1 MAPSHSSSDS
11 SETDEVAYPHALA
24 SSLAGLP
31 VRVPGANGSHPAA
44 GAQEGAEDTTK
55 AKSGQLQDFLDLA
68 TRATGPS
75 ASDISSKLEQKRL
88 EHERQREIQ
97 KKAFEEQMRK
107 LEEQQEQEE
116 RELLER
122 ASADPASAGATAPV
136 RSRSGN
142 DLVSFGTLASGEEG
156 GAKEGSRRRADYAN
170 AKSMPGSRRHSGE
183 IGEGAAPANGE
194 GVRRKNRDGEPMLNS
209 FLFDDELDADLQNS
223 AWGGK
228 YLQMNTD
235 DDKFPILVRRDSY
248 PGILQLSASSAAL
261 DLAPLSQTPSHAQRS
276 NNFSASTGRPGAS
289 EWPQFQAGR
298 PTTTGTPDASSPLPN
313 GASQNGNGA
322 AVSSAERLRS
332 VTHGGA
338 PIGGS
343 QGDASPGNDRS
354 SPRPARGTGAGQLPP
369 PRSSLNGTASGR
381 TSPVVE
387 KKLGDGKAGLVK
399 GYSNQDLAQLS
410 GPAGYVSD
418 LTDQFSNFNIDSAA
432 FGPDPN
438 QAFGG
443 YGAHDHGAFAYDGSA
458 GAYGSMGGTSRLYGV
473 NEPILPSETNRFAG
487 LRLEDLQGDMLPLCK
502 DQFGCR
508 YLQKKLEDGNPDH
521 RDMIFNEIFP
531 HFAELMTDPFAN
543 YLSQRLLEYST
554 DEQRDALIESISGE
568 LVSISLN
575 MHGTRAVQK
584 MIDYLST
591 QRQVQSLILALN
603 LNVVTLIKDLN
614 GNHVIQKCLNHLPP
628 EDNQFI
634 YNAVATHCIEVATHR
649 HGCCVLQRCIDHAS
663 ESQRIQLVTEITYNS
678 LTLVQDAFGNYVVQY
693 VLDLND
699 NRFIEAIVRQF
710 LGNVSALSAQKFS
723 SNVVEKCI
731 RVADAT
737 GRRAIIDEL
746 LNKQRLERLLRDSF
760 ANYVVQTALDY
771 AEPAQ
776 RAQLIETIRPILPMI
791 RNTPYG
797 KRIQSKIQRETSDH
811 MRGNGG
817 YHPQLVPAGH
827 FYGMG
832 SIHPPPHQFLQQHP
846 GHHMNQM
853 GDYNNARSPYGGYGN
868 QGPPGP
874 SHHHH
879 HPQGS
884 IQGHQFAPFPGVP
897 SMPIQDYQSNGM
909 TGMPGHAGQLS
920 NGGYGGFMQ

>member
-1 MAPSHSSSDS
+1 MAPTSSVSSS
-11 SETDEVAYPHALA
+11 SEAGGEPASTKLA
-24 SSLAGLP
+24 ASLAGLP
-31 VRVPGANGSHPAA
+31 VRVPGQQDGLEQQRAA
-44 GAQEGAEDTTK
+44 DKGEHKGLEDT
-55 AKSGQLQDFLDLA
+55 LDLA
-68 TRATGPS
+68 TSNQSPA
-75 ASDISSKLEQKRL
+75 DIAAQKLEQKRL
-88 EHERQREIQ
+88 EHERQRELQ
-97 KKAFEEQMRK
+97 KKAFEEQMK
-107 LEEQQEQEE
+107 QLELQQQLEEQA
-116 RELLER
+116 LLA
-122 ASADPASAGATAPV
+122 ASGGANGKPNGPV

-142 DLVSFGTLASGEEG
+142 DLASFNQANGADGAAGAPSSAS
-156 GAKEGSRRRADYAN
+156 KYAA

-183 IGEGAAPANGE
+183 LKNGEADEHKKLANGQQRDAE
-194 GVRRKNRDGEPMLNS
+194 GKPMLNS

-228 YLQMNTD
+228 YLQMNTE
-235 DDKFPILVRRDSY
+235 DDKFPILVR
-248 PGILQLSASSAAL
+248 Q
-261 DLAPLSQTPSHAQRS
+261 
-276 NNFSASTGRPGAS
+276 
-289 EWPQFQAGR
+289 
-298 PTTTGTPDASSPLPN
+298 
-313 GASQNGNGA
+313 GNGA
-322 AVSSAERLRS
+322 GLTPARAGEWPAFAPGSQPTVSAATTSTPATPSAGVSPGGRSSA
-332 VTHGGA
+332 
-338 PIGGS
+338 
-343 QGDASPGNDRS
+343 
-354 SPRPARGTGAGQLPP
+354 LPP
-369 PRSSLNGTASGR
+369 PNKSERASPTGNGLPKANGSAAIDA
-381 TSPVVE
+381 
-387 KKLGDGKAGLVK
+387 LG
-399 GYSNQDLAQLS
+399 
-410 GPAGYVSD
+410 
-418 LTDQFSNFNIDSAA
+418 DQFSNFSIDTKVFSPSPSGVDVSGVPSLSTPFLGGGA
-432 FGPDPN
+432 
-438 QAFGG
+438 GG
-443 YGAHDHGAFAYDGSA
+443 YVHDHGAFVYGGPA
-458 GAYGSMGGTSRLYGV
+458 GGAGGRGEGMGA
-473 NEPILPSETNRFAG
+473 NRFAG
-487 LRLEDLQGDMLPLCK
+487 LRLEDLQGDMLSLCK

-508 YLQKKLEDGNPDH
+508 YLQKKLEDGNPEH
-521 RDMIFNEIFP
+521 RDMIFNEVFP

-543 YLSQRLLEYST
+543 YLAQRLLEFAT

-614 GNHVIQKCLNHLPP
+614 GNHVIQKCLNALPP

-746 LNKQRLERLLRDSF
+746 LVKQRLERLLRDSF

-797 KRIQSKIQRETSDH
+797 KRIQSKIQRETNDH
-811 MRGNGG
+811 MRHGGG
-817 YHPQLVPAGH
+817 YHHHQHHFVPAGA
-827 FYGMG
+827 FYGQPMHG
-832 SIHPPPHQFLQQHP
+832 PPPHYMGP
-846 GHHMNQM
+846 PPHMGGM
-853 GDYNNARSPYGGYGN
+853 HAPPPHAFGDFARAGSPYGMAPPHM
-868 QGPPGP
+868 GPYA
-874 SHHHH
+874 
-879 HPQGS
+879 PQGMPPMGHGHGAHGHGPAMLNQHPAALAAQQQAQAQAAANGAPAGAGGAAGAS
-884 IQGHQFAPFPGVP
+884 PAGPQGAAAFAPFPGAP
-897 SMPIQDYQSNGM
+897 AGADAYSQAPPAGHGM
-909 TGMPGHAGQLS
+909 ASAGP
-920 NGGYGGFMQ
+920 YGGFM

>member
-1 MAPSHSSSDS
+1 M
-11 SETDEVAYPHALA
+11 
-24 SSLAGLP
+24 
-31 VRVPGANGSHPAA
+31 
-44 GAQEGAEDTTK
+44 
-55 AKSGQLQDFLDLA
+55 
-68 TRATGPS
+68 
-75 ASDISSKLEQKRL
+75 
-88 EHERQREIQ
+88 
-97 KKAFEEQMRK
+97 
-107 LEEQQEQEE
+107 
-116 RELLER
+116 
-122 ASADPASAGATAPV
+122 
-136 RSRSGN
+136 
-142 DLVSFGTLASGEEG
+142 G
-156 GAKEGSRRRADYAN
+156 GA
-170 AKSMPGSRRHSGE
+170 
-183 IGEGAAPANGE
+183 
-194 GVRRKNRDGEPMLNS
+194 
-209 FLFDDELDADLQNS
+209 
-223 AWGGK
+223 
-228 YLQMNTD
+228 
-235 DDKFPILVRRDSY
+235 
-248 PGILQLSASSAAL
+248 
-261 DLAPLSQTPSHAQRS
+261 
-276 NNFSASTGRPGAS
+276 
-289 EWPQFQAGR
+289 
-298 PTTTGTPDASSPLPN
+298 
-313 GASQNGNGA
+313 
-322 AVSSAERLRS
+322 
-332 VTHGGA
+332 
-338 PIGGS
+338 
-343 QGDASPGNDRS
+343 
-354 SPRPARGTGAGQLPP
+354 
-369 PRSSLNGTASGR
+369 
-381 TSPVVE
+381 
-387 KKLGDGKAGLVK
+387 
-399 GYSNQDLAQLS
+399 
-410 GPAGYVSD
+410 
-418 LTDQFSNFNIDSAA
+418 
-432 FGPDPN
+432 
-438 QAFGG
+438 
-443 YGAHDHGAFAYDGSA
+443 
-458 GAYGSMGGTSRLYGV
+458 
-473 NEPILPSETNRFAG
+473 NRFAG

-508 YLQKKLEDGNPDH
+508 YLQKKLEDGNPEH

-771 AEPAQ
+771 AEPSQ

-797 KRIQSKIQRETSDH
+797 KRIQSKIQRETHDHH
-811 MRGNGG
+811 MRGG
-817 YHPQLVPAGH
+817 YHHHMVPNGH
-827 FYGMG
+827 YYGMN
-832 SIHPPPHQFLQQHP
+832 SMHPPPHYMGHP
-846 GHHMNQM
+846 GHHMGGPQM
-853 GDYNNARSPYGGYGN
+853 GGEFGSRGPYMGGYGN
-868 QGPPGP
+868 QGPPPPPPHMQHHQNPNMPGSGP
-874 SHHHH
+874 
-879 HPQGS
+879 
-884 IQGHQFAPFPGVP
+884 HQFAPFPMQ
-897 SMPIQDYQSNGM
+897 SMGGLGEYPVNGGM
-909 TGMPGHAGQLS
+909 TGMSGMSSHVGLS
-920 NGGYGGFMQ
+920 NGGYGGFM

>member
-1 MAPSHSSSDS
+1 MAPASTASSSSDNDAAPTS
-11 SETDEVAYPHALA
+11 SSSANPANNLA
-24 SSLAGLP
+24 TSLAGLP
-31 VRVPGANGSHPAA
+31 VRVPGQQDGTEKNGAA
-44 GAQEGAEDTTK
+44 AKDKGLRDT
-55 AKSGQLQDFLDLA
+55 LDLA
-68 TRATGPS
+68 TGSPAPADLS
-75 ASDISSKLEQKRL
+75 AKLEQKRL
-88 EHERQREIQ
+88 EHERQRELQ
-97 KKAFEEQMRK
+97 KKAFEEQMK
-107 LEEQQEQEE
+107 QLELQQQMEEQA
-116 RELLER
+116 LL
-122 ASADPASAGATAPV
+122 DGTNGAAKPNGPV

-142 DLVSFGTLASGEEG
+142 DLASFNAPQGADKYAS
-156 GAKEGSRRRADYAN
+156 

-183 IGEGAAPANGE
+183 LAEGAEGKD
-194 GVRRKNRDGEPMLNS
+194 GVRRGAPNGQQRDAEGKMLNS

-235 DDKFPILVRRDSY
+235 DDKFPILVRH
-248 PGILQLSASSAAL
+248 GNGAGMLSASSAAL
-261 DLAPLSQTPSHAQRS
+261 DLAPLSGNPSHAAGEWPAFAPGAQPTVSAGSPSAPATPAVGVSPGGRS
-276 NNFSASTGRPGAS
+276 SALPAPSASAR
-289 EWPQFQAGR
+289 
-298 PTTTGTPDASSPLPN
+298 SSPPVAGKPN
-313 GASQNGNGA
+313 GASVGA
-322 AVSSAERLRS
+322 
-332 VTHGGA
+332 
-338 PIGGS
+338 I
-343 QGDASPGNDRS
+343 DA
-354 SPRPARGTGAGQLPP
+354 
-369 PRSSLNGTASGR
+369 
-381 TSPVVE
+381 
-387 KKLGDGKAGLVK
+387 LG
-399 GYSNQDLAQLS
+399 
-410 GPAGYVSD
+410 
-418 LTDQFSNFNIDSAA
+418 DQFSNFSIDTKVFSPSPS
-432 FGPDPN
+432 GP
-438 QAFGG
+438 GG
-443 YGAHDHGAFAYDGSA
+443 LDLSGGAGALATPFLATPGAGSYVHDHGAFVYGGGAGTPGGRSDGGM
-458 GAYGSMGGTSRLYGV
+458 GA
-473 NEPILPSETNRFAG
+473 NRFAG

-508 YLQKKLEDGNPDH
+508 YLQKKLEDGNPEH
-521 RDMIFNEIFP
+521 RDMIYNEIFP

-543 YLSQRLLEYST
+543 YLAQRLLEFAT

-614 GNHVIQKCLNHLPP
+614 GNHVIQKCLNALPP

-746 LNKQRLERLLRDSF
+746 LVKNRLERLLRDSF

-811 MRGNGG
+811 MRHGGG
-817 YHPQLVPAGH
+817 YHGHQHFVPGGH
-827 FYGMG
+827 FYGVPAQMHG
-832 SIHPPPHQFLQQHP
+832 PPHAPYFGNHPGMHHPPPPHFTQDP
-846 GHHMNQM
+846 YSRG
-853 GDYNNARSPYGGYGN
+853 ASPYALAHIQGY
-868 QGPPGP
+868 P
-874 SHHHH
+874 
-879 HPQGS
+879 PQGMPP
-884 IQGHQFAPFPGVP
+884 QGMPPMAHGTPAPMHQAVNGAGAQGQAFAPFPGAVAGGP
-897 SMPIQDYQSNGM
+897 GGEAYSQAPPAAHGM
-909 TGMPGHAGQLS
+909 AAAGA
-920 NGGYGGFMQ
+920 YPGFM

>member
-1 MAPSHSSSDS
+1 MAPASSAS
-11 SETDEVAYPHALA
+11 SASEGADDTVYQAKLA

-31 VRVPGANGSHPAA
+31 VRQQQQQQQQQAQGGQDKANSHSNGAKEPS
-44 GAQEGAEDTTK
+44 
-55 AKSGQLQDFLDLA
+55 SQLQDTLDLA
-68 TRATGPS
+68 QTNAPS
-75 ASDISSKLEQKRL
+75 QADLAAKLEQKRL
-88 EHERQREIQ
+88 EHEKQRALQ
-97 KKAFEEQMRK
+97 KKAFEEQMK
-107 LEEQQEQEE
+107 QLELQQQLEEQQ
-116 RELLER
+116 LLA
-122 ASADPASAGATAPV
+122 ASGDGKSTSTNGPI

-142 DLVSFGTLASGEEG
+142 DLASFNTSDSNEHGSTG
-156 GAKEGSRRRADYAN
+156 GAHSSSASKYAA

-183 IGEGAAPANGE
+183 IKEQQQKKLANGIAAAAAAA
-194 GVRRKNRDGEPMLNS
+194 GQQKDADGKPMLNS

-235 DDKFPILVRRDSY
+235 DDKFPILVRRGD
-248 PGILQLSASSAAL
+248 GAGLLSASSAAL
-261 DLAPLSQTPSHAQRS
+261 DLAPLSQTPARS
-276 NNFSASTGRPGAS
+276 GPGG
-289 EWPQFQAGR
+289 EWPAFAPGVANGQ
-298 PTTTGTPDASSPLPN
+298 PTVSAAAAASSPGTPS
-313 GASQNGNGA
+313 GPG
-322 AVSSAERLRS
+322 V
-332 VTHGGA
+332 
-338 PIGGS
+338 
-343 QGDASPGNDRS
+343 SPGGGRANNALPIPNKSDRS
-354 SPRPARGTGAGQLPP
+354 SPNGI
-369 PRSSLNGTASGR
+369 SKLNGGAVGSG
-381 TSPVVE
+381 VVDA
-387 KKLGDGKAGLVK
+387 LGDQFSSFSIDTKAFSPSPSGDVQ
-399 GYSNQDLAQLS
+399 GLS
-410 GPAGYVSD
+410 GPFMSGGSGSYV
-418 LTDQFSNFNIDSAA
+418 
-432 FGPDPN
+432 
-438 QAFGG
+438 
-443 YGAHDHGAFAYDGSA
+443 HDHGAFVYGGA
-458 GAYGSMGGTSRLYGV
+458 GGASSRSEGMGA
-473 NEPILPSETNRFAG
+473 NRFAG
-487 LRLEDLQGDMLPLCK
+487 LRLEDLQGDMLSLCK

-508 YLQKKLEDGNPDH
+508 YLQKKLEEGKPEH
-521 RDMIFNEIFP
+521 RDMIFNEVFP

-543 YLSQRLLEYST
+543 YLAQRLLEYAT

-591 QRQVQSLILALN
+591 RRQVQSLILALN

-614 GNHVIQKCLNHLPP
+614 GNHVIQKCLNALPP

-746 LNKQRLERLLRDSF
+746 LVKQRLERLLRDSF

-776 RAQLIETIRPILPMI
+776 RTQLIETIRPILPQI

-797 KRIQSKIQRETSDH
+797 KRIQSKIQRETNDH
-811 MRGNGG
+811 MHRGG
-817 YHPQLVPAGH
+817 YHHHAHHPHFMAAGGY
-827 FYGMG
+827 YGMPTFNG
-832 SIHPPPHQFLQQHP
+832 PPPHYPPHMGP
-846 GHHMNQM
+846 GMHGM
-853 GDYNNARSPYGGYGN
+853 
-868 QGPPGP
+868 QGPPPHFGGDYARAGSP
-874 SHHHH
+874 FMGQYGGFP
-879 HPQGS
+879 PQGMPPQMLAAMGPGAPGAAGPNGGLGAAGQ
-884 IQGHQFAPFPGVP
+884 QGGFAPFPGA
-897 SMPIQDYQSNGM
+897 
-909 TGMPGHAGQLS
+909 AGGPEFSPAPQAQHSLAS
-920 NGGYGGFMQ
+920 GGGYANFGGM

>member
-1 MAPSHSSSDS
+1 MAPASSASSS
-11 SETDEVAYPHALA
+11 SETSGQDEPVYGTQTSKLA

-31 VRVPGANGSHPAA
+31 VRVPGQQDGLEHSQQNGKH
-44 GAQEGAEDTTK
+44 EGKGLRDT
-55 AKSGQLQDFLDLA
+55 LDLA
-68 TRATGPS
+68 TG
-75 ASDISSKLEQKRL
+75 SSPADLAAQKLEQKRL
-88 EHERQREIQ
+88 EHEKQRELQ
-97 KKAFEEQMRK
+97 KRAFEEQMK
-107 LEEQQEQEE
+107 QLEMQQQLEEQA
-116 RELLER
+116 LL
-122 ASADPASAGATAPV
+122 AATGGANGAKPNGPV

-142 DLVSFGTLASGEEG
+142 DLASFNTSTTD
-156 GAKEGSRRRADYAN
+156 KYAA

-183 IGEGAAPANGE
+183 LKEGVVGENGVKGAGAQG
-194 GVRRKNRDGEPMLNS
+194 GVRRVVGQQRDAEGKPMLNS

-235 DDKFPILVRRDSY
+235 DDKFPILVRHA
-248 PGILQLSASSAAL
+248 GALSASSAAL
-261 DLAPLSQTPSHAQRS
+261 ELAPLSQNPSGEWPAFAPGIAGAPQPTVSAGTPSAPATPSVGVSPGGRS
-276 NNFSASTGRPGAS
+276 SALPPPTLSERTSPSGGA
-289 EWPQFQAGR
+289 GKV
-298 PTTTGTPDASSPLPN
+298 N
-313 GASQNGNGA
+313 GASNGA
-322 AVSSAERLRS
+322 
-332 VTHGGA
+332 
-338 PIGGS
+338 I
-343 QGDASPGNDRS
+343 DA
-354 SPRPARGTGAGQLPP
+354 
-369 PRSSLNGTASGR
+369 
-381 TSPVVE
+381 
-387 KKLGDGKAGLVK
+387 LG
-399 GYSNQDLAQLS
+399 
-410 GPAGYVSD
+410 
-418 LTDQFSNFNIDSAA
+418 DQFSNFSIDTKVFSPS
-432 FGPDPN
+432 PDVSGVPSLSTPFL
-438 QAFGG
+438 ATPGAGG
-443 YGAHDHGAFAYDGSA
+443 YVHDHGAFVYGGPA
-458 GAYGSMGGTSRLYGV
+458 GAGGRGDGGMGA
-473 NEPILPSETNRFAG
+473 NRFAG

-508 YLQKKLEDGNPDH
+508 YLQKKLEDGNPEH
-521 RDMIFNEIFP
+521 RDMIYNEIFP

-543 YLSQRLLEYST
+543 YLAQRLLEFAT

-614 GNHVIQKCLNHLPP
+614 GNHVIQKCLNALPP

-746 LNKQRLERLLRDSF
+746 LVKQRLERLLRDSF

-811 MRGNGG
+811 MRHGGGGGG
-817 YHPQLVPAGH
+817 YHGGH
-827 FYGMG
+827 QHFVQPFYGVPSMHG
-832 SIHPPPHQFLQQHP
+832 PPHAPFYGAHPAAMHHPPPPHFGVQ
-846 GHHMNQM
+846 
-853 GDYNNARSPYGGYGN
+853 GDYARGGSPYQLAHLAGYPPQGMPPQGMPPMGHGAAPALHQN
-868 QGPPGP
+868 GTPAPPQGPGAA
-874 SHHHH
+874 
-879 HPQGS
+879 
-884 IQGHQFAPFPGVP
+884 FAPFPGAAGPQGVEAYSQAP
-897 SMPIQDYQSNGM
+897 PA
-909 TGMPGHAGQLS
+909 GHGIAA
-920 NGGYGGFMQ
+920 GGYPGFM

>member
-1 MAPSHSSSDS
+1 MKQLELQQQAEEQALLAATGGSSPAPSSNGGGSSS
-11 SETDEVAYPHALA
+11 TNKP
-24 SSLAGLP
+24 
-31 VRVPGANGSHPAA
+31 
-44 GAQEGAEDTTK
+44 
-55 AKSGQLQDFLDLA
+55 
-68 TRATGPS
+68 TG
-75 ASDISSKLEQKRL
+75 
-88 EHERQREIQ
+88 
-97 KKAFEEQMRK
+97 
-107 LEEQQEQEE
+107 
-116 RELLER
+116 
-122 ASADPASAGATAPV
+122 PV

-142 DLVSFGTLASGEEG
+142 DLAGFGAAAAAG
-156 GAKEGSRRRADYAN
+156 GGGGGMAA

-183 IGEGAAPANGE
+183 LKDGKEDKEGAGSTAAAAGGRRVQVAADKE
-194 GVRRKNRDGEPMLNS
+194 GKPMLNS

-235 DDKFPILVRRDSY
+235 DDKFPVLIRRGDGSG
-248 PGILQLSASSAAL
+248 PGVLSASSAAL
-261 DLAPLSQTPSHAQRS
+261 DLAPLSQTPSRSGADWPASFAAQ
-276 NNFSASTGRPGAS
+276 
-289 EWPQFQAGR
+289 
-298 PTTTGTPDASSPLPN
+298 PT
-313 GASQNGNGA
+313 
-322 AVSSAERLRS
+322 VSSGPVS
-332 VTHGGA
+332 T
-338 PIGGS
+338 
-343 QGDASPGNDRS
+343 
-354 SPRPARGTGAGQLPP
+354 PATPNAGI
-369 PRSSLNGTASGR
+369 NGTASPRPIGA
-381 TSPVVE
+381 
-387 KKLGDGKAGLVK
+387 GGKDRAG
-399 GYSNQDLAQLS
+399 SA
-410 GPAGYVSD
+410 GPGAINKQNGIAGID
-418 LTDQFSNFNIDSAA
+418 ALNDQFSNFNLDTKAFSPSASSDVANPLAAPFLGGGSGGYVHDPNAFVYDGAGASGA
-432 FGPDPN
+432 FGSGSDRN
-438 QAFGG
+438 SGG
-443 YGAHDHGAFAYDGSA
+443 MGA
-458 GAYGSMGGTSRLYGV
+458 
-473 NEPILPSETNRFAG
+473 NRFAG

-508 YLQKKLEDGNPDH
+508 YLQKKLEDGNPEH

-543 YLSQRLLEYST
+543 YLAQRLLEYAT
-554 DEQRDALIESISGE
+554 DEQRDALIESIAGE

-584 MIDYLST
+584 MIDFLST

-603 LNVVTLIKDLN
+603 LHVVTLIKDLN

-746 LNKQRLERLLRDSF
+746 LVKQRLERLLRDSF

-797 KRIQSKIQRETSDH
+797 KRIQSKIQRETHDG
-811 MRGNGG
+811 MRHGGGG
-817 YHPQLVPAGH
+817 YHGGHYGMPAGGHYYGMGPPMHHAPPPQFMSPHPGMHHGGPPMGGDYGGRASPYVGMNGYPAPPPGPHGGPSPAYGAPPHHHQGQNGAGGAGGAFTPFPGQEYSQAPPPPAGH
-827 FYGMG
+827 G
-832 SIHPPPHQFLQQHP
+832 
-846 GHHMNQM
+846 
-853 GDYNNARSPYGGYGN
+853 
-868 QGPPGP
+868 
-874 SHHHH
+874 
-879 HPQGS
+879 
-884 IQGHQFAPFPGVP
+884 
-897 SMPIQDYQSNGM
+897 SNGY
-909 TGMPGHAGQLS
+909 A
-920 NGGYGGFMQ
+920 NFM

>member
-1 MAPSHSSSDS
+1 MAPSSTSAPSSAGS
-11 SETDEVAYPHALA
+11 S
-24 SSLAGLP
+24 
-31 VRVPGANGSHPAA
+31 ANGDDFPPKLAA
-44 GAQEGAEDTTK
+44 SLPQLRQQDTEDDSKAQQSDKGGLGEP
-55 AKSGQLQDFLDLA
+55 SDLA
-68 TRATGPS
+68 ANSQSS
-75 ASDISSKLEQKRL
+75 ADAAAKLEQKRL
-88 EHERQREIQ
+88 EHNRQRELQ
-97 KKAFEEQMRK
+97 KKAFEEQMK
-107 LEEQQEQEE
+107 QLELQQQAEEQA
-116 RELLER
+116 LLA
-122 ASADPASAGATAPV
+122 ASGGSPAPSSNGGSSKPNGPV

-142 DLVSFGTLASGEEG
+142 DLAGFGAAAAASS
-156 GAKEGSRRRADYAN
+156 GSMA

-183 IGEGAAPANGE
+183 LKDGKEDKEGQGAAGAAGRRVQVADKE
-194 GVRRKNRDGEPMLNS
+194 GKPMLNS

-235 DDKFPILVRRDSY
+235 DDKFPVLIRRGDGSG
-248 PGILQLSASSAAL
+248 PGVLSASSAAL
-261 DLAPLSQTPSHAQRS
+261 DLAPLSQTPSRGADWPASFATGAQPTVS
-276 NNFSASTGRPGAS
+276 SGPVSTPAT
-289 EWPQFQAGR
+289 PNAGI
-298 PTTTGTPDASSPLPN
+298 
-313 GASQNGNGA
+313 NGA
-322 AVSSAERLRS
+322 ASPR
-332 VTHGGA
+332 
-338 PIGGS
+338 PIGGGKPS
-343 QGDASPGNDRS
+343 DRS
-354 SPRPARGTGAGQLPP
+354 GSVGPGGIKANGMGSIDA
-369 PRSSLNGTASGR
+369 LN
-381 TSPVVE
+381 
-387 KKLGDGKAGLVK
+387 
-399 GYSNQDLAQLS
+399 
-410 GPAGYVSD
+410 
-418 LTDQFSNFNIDSAA
+418 DQFSNFNLDTKAFSPSASSDVVNPLAAPFLGGGSGGYVHDPNAFVYDGAGASGA
-432 FGPDPN
+432 FGSGSDRN
-438 QAFGG
+438 SGG
-443 YGAHDHGAFAYDGSA
+443 MGA
-458 GAYGSMGGTSRLYGV
+458 
-473 NEPILPSETNRFAG
+473 NRFAG

-508 YLQKKLEDGNPDH
+508 YLQKKLEDGNPEH

-543 YLSQRLLEYST
+543 YLAQRLLEYAT
-554 DEQRDALIESISGE
+554 DEQRDALIESIAGE

-584 MIDYLST
+584 MIDFLST

-603 LNVVTLIKDLN
+603 LHVVTLIKDLN

-731 RVADAT
+731 RVADGT

-746 LNKQRLERLLRDSF
+746 LVKQRLERLLRDSF

-797 KRIQSKIQRETSDH
+797 KRIQSKIQRETHDG
-811 MRGNGG
+811 MRHGGGGG
-817 YHPQLVPAGH
+817 YHGHYGMPAGGH

-832 SIHPPPHQFLQQHP
+832 PPIHHAPPQYMSPHPGMHGGPPPMGGEYGGRASPYVGMNGYPAPPPPHGGPSPAYGQPPHHHQQQNGGSFTPFP
-846 GHHMNQM
+846 GQ
-853 GDYNNARSPYGGYGN
+853 DYA
-868 QGPPGP
+868 QGPPPPAGHG
-874 SHHHH
+874 SNAY
-879 HPQGS
+879 PQY
-884 IQGHQFAPFPGVP
+884 
-897 SMPIQDYQSNGM
+897 M
-909 TGMPGHAGQLS
+909 
-920 NGGYGGFMQ
+920 

>member
-1 MAPSHSSSDS
+1 MAPTSSASSSSDA
-11 SETDEVAYPHALA
+11 EPGQPMA

-31 VRVPGANGSHPAA
+31 V
-44 GAQEGAEDTTK
+44 GAQSPQGASKGEPK
-55 AKSGQLQDFLDLA
+55 GLQDTLDLA
-68 TRATGPS
+68 TNAQSPE
-75 ASDISSKLEQKRL
+75 ALAAKLEQKRL
-88 EHERQREIQ
+88 EHEKQRELQ
-97 KKAFEEQMRK
+97 KKAFEEQMKELERQQQ
-107 LEEQQEQEE
+107 LEEQA
-116 RELLER
+116 LLGK
-122 ASADPASAGATAPV
+122 SGGPI

-142 DLVSFGTLASGEEG
+142 DLASFNGDAST
-156 GAKEGSRRRADYAN
+156 ASKYAA

-183 IGEGAAPANGE
+183 L
-194 GVRRKNRDGEPMLNS
+194 KDGEAKDGDAAAASRKQPNGAQQQRDADGKPMLNS

-228 YLQMNTD
+228 YLQMNND
-235 DDKFPILVRRDSY
+235 DDKFPILVRRGDGQGLT
-248 PGILQLSASSAAL
+248 PARAGGEWPAFAGGAPNVSA
-261 DLAPLSQTPSHAQRS
+261 
-276 NNFSASTGRPGAS
+276 SASTPTTPAGVSPGARSNALPPPTQS
-289 EWPQFQAGR
+289 ER
-298 PTTTGTPDASSPLPN
+298 ASP
-313 GASQNGNGA
+313 NGNGLSK
-322 AVSSAERLRS
+322 VN
-332 VTHGGA
+332 GGA
-338 PIGGS
+338 SGAIGSGAV
-343 QGDASPGNDRS
+343 DA
-354 SPRPARGTGAGQLPP
+354 
-369 PRSSLNGTASGR
+369 
-381 TSPVVE
+381 
-387 KKLGDGKAGLVK
+387 LG
-399 GYSNQDLAQLS
+399 
-410 GPAGYVSD
+410 
-418 LTDQFSNFNIDSAA
+418 DQFSNFSIDTKVFSPSSSGVDVSGVSSLSTP
-432 FGPDPN
+432 FLGGGG
-438 QAFGG
+438 GG
-443 YGAHDHGAFAYDGSA
+443 YVHDHGAFVYGGPAGGAGSRGEGM
-458 GAYGSMGGTSRLYGV
+458 GA
-473 NEPILPSETNRFAG
+473 NRFAG
-487 LRLEDLQGDMLPLCK
+487 LRLEDLQGDMLSLCK

-508 YLQKKLEDGNPDH
+508 YLQKKLEDGNPEH
-521 RDMIFNEIFP
+521 RDMIFNEVFP

-543 YLSQRLLEYST
+543 YLAQRLLEYAT

-584 MIDYLST
+584 MIDFLST

-614 GNHVIQKCLNHLPP
+614 GNHVIQKCLNALPP

-746 LNKQRLERLLRDSF
+746 LVKNRLERLLRDSF

-811 MRGNGG
+811 MRHGGGGG
-817 YHPQLVPAGH
+817 YHHHQHFVPAGG
-827 FYGMG
+827 FYGVGPPMHHG
-832 SIHPPPHQFLQQHP
+832 APPPHALNAHYMGGP
-846 GHHMNQM
+846 PPHMAGM
-853 GDYNNARSPYGGYGN
+853 HGVGPPPPHAFGDYTRAGSPYGLPPHHAAHLGAYGAPPPPP
-868 QGPPGP
+868 QGMGPPM
-874 SHHHH
+874 
-879 HPQGS
+879 
-884 IQGHQFAPFPGVP
+884 GHG
-897 SMPIQDYQSNGM
+897 
-909 TGMPGHAGQLS
+909 
-920 NGGYGGFMQ
+920 

>member
-1 MAPSHSSSDS
+1 MAPSSSSS
-11 SETDEVAYPHALA
+11 SGDEQGDAPVYNARMA

-31 VRVPGANGSHPAA
+31 VGEQPQSNGKHEPK
-44 GAQEGAEDTTK
+44 GLKDT
-55 AKSGQLQDFLDLA
+55 LDLA
-68 TRATGPS
+68 TG
-75 ASDISSKLEQKRL
+75 SSPAEIAAHKLEQKRL
-88 EHERQREIQ
+88 EHEKQRELQ
-97 KKAFEEQMRK
+97 KKAFEEQMK
-107 LEEQQEQEE
+107 QLELQQQLEEQA
-116 RELLER
+116 LLA
-122 ASADPASAGATAPV
+122 ASGGANGAAKPAGPV

-142 DLVSFGTLASGEEG
+142 DLASFNSPAGN
-156 GAKEGSRRRADYAN
+156 AKLMS

-183 IGEGAAPANGE
+183 LAEGVKEGEDGAAPSAQD
-194 GVRRKNRDGEPMLNS
+194 GVRRAVVNGQQRDAEGKPMLNS

-235 DDKFPILVRRDSY
+235 DDKFPILVRTA
-248 PGILQLSASSAAL
+248 GALSASSAAL
-261 DLAPLSQTPSHAQRS
+261 DLAPLSGNPSGAEWPAFAPGAAAGAQPTVSAGTPSAPATPNAGVS
-276 NNFSASTGRPGAS
+276 PGGRAL
-289 EWPQFQAGR
+289 
-298 PTTTGTPDASSPLPN
+298 PLPN
-313 GASQNGNGA
+313 KSERASP
-322 AVSSAERLRS
+322 
-332 VTHGGA
+332 TGGA
-338 PIGGS
+338 GKPNGIGGAV
-343 QGDASPGNDRS
+343 DALGEQFGNFSIDTKVFSP
-354 SPRPARGTGAGQLPP
+354 SPSVDVSGVPSLSTPFLATPGAG
-369 PRSSLNGTASGR
+369 A
-381 TSPVVE
+381 
-387 KKLGDGKAGLVK
+387 
-399 GYSNQDLAQLS
+399 
-410 GPAGYVSD
+410 YV
-418 LTDQFSNFNIDSAA
+418 
-432 FGPDPN
+432 
-438 QAFGG
+438 
-443 YGAHDHGAFAYDGSA
+443 HDHGAFVYGAPGGAA
-458 GAYGSMGGTSRLYGV
+458 GGRGEGGMGA
-473 NEPILPSETNRFAG
+473 NRFAG

-508 YLQKKLEDGNPDH
+508 YLQKKLEDGNPEH

-543 YLSQRLLEYST
+543 YLAQRLLEHAT

-614 GNHVIQKCLNHLPP
+614 GNHVIQKCLNALPP

-746 LNKQRLERLLRDSF
+746 LIKQRLERLLRDSF

-797 KRIQSKIQRETSDH
+797 KRIQSKIQRETNDH
-811 MRGNGG
+811 MRHGGGG
-817 YHPQLVPAGH
+817 YGHGGHGGHFVPNGAH
-827 FYGMG
+827 FYGVPQAFQGPPHGAPYFAGGHPGMHHG
-832 SIHPPPHQFLQQHP
+832 PPPPHFGAP
-846 GHHMNQM
+846 DAYSRG
-853 GDYNNARSPYGGYGN
+853 ASPYQLAHLQGY
-868 QGPPGP
+868 P
-874 SHHHH
+874 
-879 HPQGS
+879 PQGMPP
-884 IQGHQFAPFPGVP
+884 QGMPPMGHGTPAMPPQAAPGAGAQGQNGAAFAPFPGAP
-897 SMPIQDYQSNGM
+897 GPEAYSQAPPAGHGM
-909 TGMPGHAGQLS
+909 ASAGA
-920 NGGYGGFMQ
+920 YPGFM

>member
-1 MAPSHSSSDS
+1 MAPSSTSAPSSAGSSANGDDFPPKLATSLPQLRQQDNEEDSKAGEGDKAGLGASSESATNSQSSSD
-11 SETDEVAYPHALA
+11 
-24 SSLAGLP
+24 
-31 VRVPGANGSHPAA
+31 AA
-44 GAQEGAEDTTK
+44 A
-55 AKSGQLQDFLDLA
+55 
-68 TRATGPS
+68 
-75 ASDISSKLEQKRL
+75 KLEQKRL
-88 EHERQREIQ
+88 EHERQRELQ
-97 KKAFEEQMRK
+97 KKAFEEQMK
-107 LEEQQEQEE
+107 QLELQQQAEEQA
-116 RELLER
+116 LL
-122 ASADPASAGATAPV
+122 AATGGSPAPSSNGSKPTGPV

-142 DLVSFGTLASGEEG
+142 DLAGFGAAAAASS
-156 GAKEGSRRRADYAN
+156 GSMA

-183 IGEGAAPANGE
+183 LKDGKDEKEGQAGGRRVQVADKE
-194 GVRRKNRDGEPMLNS
+194 GKPMLNS

-235 DDKFPILVRRDSY
+235 DDKFPVLIRRGDGSG
-248 PGILQLSASSAAL
+248 PGVLSASSAAL
-261 DLAPLSQTPSHAQRS
+261 DLAPLSQTPSRGADWPASFATGAQPTVS
-276 NNFSASTGRPGAS
+276 SGPVSTP
-289 EWPQFQAGR
+289 
-298 PTTTGTPDASSPLPN
+298 GTPN
-313 GASQNGNGA
+313 
-322 AVSSAERLRS
+322 
-332 VTHGGA
+332 
-338 PIGGS
+338 
-343 QGDASPGNDRS
+343 
-354 SPRPARGTGAGQLPP
+354 AGI
-369 PRSSLNGTASGR
+369 NGTASPRPIGGGK
-381 TSPVVE
+381 P
-387 KKLGDGKAGLVK
+387 GDRSSAVK
-399 GYSNQDLAQLS
+399 TNGMGGIDALN
-410 GPAGYVSD
+410 
-418 LTDQFSNFNIDSAA
+418 DQFSNFNLDTKAFSPSASSDVVNPLAAPFLGGGSGGYVHDPNAFVYDGAGASGA
-432 FGPDPN
+432 FGSGSDRN
-438 QAFGG
+438 SGG
-443 YGAHDHGAFAYDGSA
+443 MGA
-458 GAYGSMGGTSRLYGV
+458 
-473 NEPILPSETNRFAG
+473 NRFAG

-508 YLQKKLEDGNPDH
+508 YLQKKLEDGNPEH

-543 YLSQRLLEYST
+543 YLAQRLLEYAT
-554 DEQRDALIESISGE
+554 DEQRDALIESIAGE

-584 MIDYLST
+584 MIDFLST

-603 LNVVTLIKDLN
+603 LHVVTLIKDLN

-746 LNKQRLERLLRDSF
+746 LVKQRLERLLRDSF

-797 KRIQSKIQRETSDH
+797 KRIQSKIQRETHDG
-811 MRGNGG
+811 MRHGGGGGG
-817 YHPQLVPAGH
+817 YHSHYGMPAGGH
-827 FYGMG
+827 FYGMPPMHHG
-832 SIHPPPHQFLQQHP
+832 PPQYMSPHPGYQGGPPPMGGEYGGRASPYVGMNGYPAPPPPH
-846 GHHMNQM
+846 G
-853 GDYNNARSPYGGYGN
+853 
-868 QGPPGP
+868 GP
-874 SHHHH
+874 SPAYGQPPHHH
-879 HPQGS
+879 QQQNG
-884 IQGHQFAPFPGVP
+884 GGFTPFPG
-897 SMPIQDYQSNGM
+897 QDYSQPPPPPPAGHASNGY
-909 TGMPGHAGQLS
+909 P
-920 NGGYGGFMQ
+920 GFM

>member
-1 MAPSHSSSDS
+1 MAPSSTSAASSASSSINGDADS
-11 SETDEVAYPHALA
+11 PVYPTKLA
-24 SSLAGLP
+24 TSLAGLP
-31 VRVPGANGSHPAA
+31 VRVPGQQDGTEASRAA
-44 GAQEGAEDTTK
+44 KGDKAGLGDT
-55 AKSGQLQDFLDLA
+55 LDLA
-68 TRATGPS
+68 TNPQTP
-75 ASDISSKLEQKRL
+75 SDIAAKLEQKRL
-88 EHERQREIQ
+88 EHEKQRELQ
-97 KKAFEEQMRK
+97 KRAFEEQMK
-107 LEEQQEQEE
+107 QLELQQQLEEQA
-116 RELLER
+116 LL
-122 ASADPASAGATAPV
+122 SGAPSSNGRPDGPV

-142 DLVSFGTLASGEEG
+142 DLASFGAAAAAAGSGG
-156 GAKEGSRRRADYAN
+156 T

-183 IGEGAAPANGE
+183 IAEGKENDAAGHGGIRRAPGGQVLDKE
-194 GVRRKNRDGEPMLNS
+194 GKPMLNS

-235 DDKFPILVRRDSY
+235 DDKFPILVRRGS
-248 PGILQLSASSAAL
+248 GGGVLSASSAAL
-261 DLAPLSQTPSHAQRS
+261 DLAPLSQTP
-276 NNFSASTGRPGAS
+276 AS
-289 EWPQFQAGR
+289 EWPAF
-298 PTTTGTPDASSPLPN
+298 SP
-313 GASQNGNGA
+313 
-322 AVSSAERLRS
+322 SA
-332 VTHGGA
+332 
-338 PIGGS
+338 
-343 QGDASPGNDRS
+343 
-354 SPRPARGTGAGQLPP
+354 GAGQPTV
-369 PRSSLNGTASGR
+369 SSGPVSTPATPSVGILNGTASPRGKNER
-381 TSPVVE
+381 TAPGTPGKNGLAPGVVDA
-387 KKLGDGKAGLVK
+387 LG
-399 GYSNQDLAQLS
+399 
-410 GPAGYVSD
+410 
-418 LTDQFSNFNIDSAA
+418 DQFSNFNLDTKVFSPSASSDVVNPLATPFLGGGAGGYVHDPTA
-432 FGPDPN
+432 FVYDGAGASG
-438 QAFGG
+438 AFGG
-443 YGAHDHGAFAYDGSA
+443 SGSQSSGGGMGA
-458 GAYGSMGGTSRLYGV
+458 
-473 NEPILPSETNRFAG
+473 NRFAG

-508 YLQKKLEDGNPDH
+508 YLQKKLEDGNPEH

-543 YLSQRLLEYST
+543 YLAQRLLEYAT
-554 DEQRDALIESISGE
+554 DEQRDALIESIAGE

-746 LNKQRLERLLRDSF
+746 LVKQRLERLLRDSF

-797 KRIQSKIQRETSDH
+797 KRIQSKIQRETNDH
-811 MRGNGG
+811 MRHGG
-817 YHPQLVPAGH
+817 YHAHYVPAGGH
-827 FYGMG
+827 FYGMP
-832 SIHPPPHQFLQQHP
+832 SIHGPPHHAQYIGHHPGMHHAPPPPHA
-846 GHHMNQM
+846 M
-853 GDYNNARSPYGGYGN
+853 GDYAARGSPYLGMGALGGYPAPPPPHAG
-868 QGPPGP
+868 GPAAAYGAPP
-874 SHHHH
+874 HHHQNGS
-879 HPQGS
+879 QG
-884 IQGHQFAPFPGVP
+884 GAFAPFPQGAPMGMGVSGEYSQAP
-897 SMPIQDYQSNGM
+897 PA
-909 TGMPGHAGQLS
+909 GHGHGITAAGA
-920 NGGYGGFMQ
+920 YPGFM

>member
-1 MAPSHSSSDS
+1 MAPSSTSAPSSAGS
-11 SETDEVAYPHALA
+11 S
-24 SSLAGLP
+24 
-31 VRVPGANGSHPAA
+31 ANGDEFPPKLAA
-44 GAQEGAEDTTK
+44 SLPQLRQQDKEAETKGQESKQGGHA
-55 AKSGQLQDFLDLA
+55 DLA
-68 TRATGPS
+68 ANSQS
-75 ASDISSKLEQKRL
+75 ASDAAAKLEQKRL
-88 EHERQREIQ
+88 EHERQRELQ
-97 KKAFEEQMRK
+97 KKAFEEQMK
-107 LEEQQEQEE
+107 QLELQQQAEEQA
-116 RELLER
+116 LL
-122 ASADPASAGATAPV
+122 AATGGSPAPSSNGSKPNGPV

-142 DLVSFGTLASGEEG
+142 DLAGFGAAAAASS
-156 GAKEGSRRRADYAN
+156 GSMA

-183 IGEGAAPANGE
+183 LKDGKEEKEGQAGGRRVQVADKE
-194 GVRRKNRDGEPMLNS
+194 GKPMLNS

-235 DDKFPILVRRDSY
+235 DDKFPVLIRRGDGSG
-248 PGILQLSASSAAL
+248 PGVLSASSAAL
-261 DLAPLSQTPSHAQRS
+261 DLAPLSQTPSRGADWPASFATGAQPTVS
-276 NNFSASTGRPGAS
+276 SGPVSTP
-289 EWPQFQAGR
+289 
-298 PTTTGTPDASSPLPN
+298 GTPN
-313 GASQNGNGA
+313 
-322 AVSSAERLRS
+322 
-332 VTHGGA
+332 
-338 PIGGS
+338 
-343 QGDASPGNDRS
+343 
-354 SPRPARGTGAGQLPP
+354 AGI
-369 PRSSLNGTASGR
+369 NGTASPRPIGGGKPGDR
-381 TSPVVE
+381 TGSVGP
-387 KKLGDGKAGLVK
+387 GGIKANGMGGIDAL
-399 GYSNQDLAQLS
+399 N
-410 GPAGYVSD
+410 
-418 LTDQFSNFNIDSAA
+418 DQFSNFNLDTKAFSPSASSDVVNPLAAPFLGGGSGGYVHDPNAFVYDGAGASGA
-432 FGPDPN
+432 FGSGSDRN
-438 QAFGG
+438 SGG
-443 YGAHDHGAFAYDGSA
+443 MGA
-458 GAYGSMGGTSRLYGV
+458 
-473 NEPILPSETNRFAG
+473 NRFAG

-508 YLQKKLEDGNPDH
+508 YLQKKLEDGNPEH

-543 YLSQRLLEYST
+543 YLAQRLLEYAT
-554 DEQRDALIESISGE
+554 DEQRDALIESIAGE

-584 MIDYLST
+584 MIDFLST

-603 LNVVTLIKDLN
+603 LHVVTLIKDLN

-746 LNKQRLERLLRDSF
+746 LVKQRLERLLRDSF

-797 KRIQSKIQRETSDH
+797 KRIQSKIQRETHDG
-811 MRGNGG
+811 MRHGGGGGG
-817 YHPQLVPAGH
+817 YHGHYGMPAGGH
-827 FYGMG
+827 FYGMPPMHHAPPPQYMSPHPG
-832 SIHPPPHQFLQQHP
+832 AYQGGPPMGGEYGGRASPYVGMNGYPAPPPPH
-846 GHHMNQM
+846 G
-853 GDYNNARSPYGGYGN
+853 
-868 QGPPGP
+868 GP
-874 SHHHH
+874 SPAYGQPPHHH
-879 HPQGS
+879 QQQNAG
-884 IQGHQFAPFPGVP
+884 GFTPFPGQEYSQAP
-897 SMPIQDYQSNGM
+897 PPPPAGHGSNGY
-909 TGMPGHAGQLS
+909 A
-920 NGGYGGFMQ
+920 FV

>member
-1 MAPSHSSSDS
+1 MASPSTSAPSSAGSSTNGDADS
-11 SETDEVAYPHALA
+11 SAYPTKLA
-24 SSLAGLP
+24 TSLAGLP
-31 VRVPGANGSHPAA
+31 MRVPGQQDGTENSSQGK
-44 GAQEGAEDTTK
+44 GDKGGLGDT
-55 AKSGQLQDFLDLA
+55 LDLA
-68 TRATGPS
+68 TNSQSGNEA
-75 ASDISSKLEQKRL
+75 AAKLEQKRL
-88 EHERQREIQ
+88 EHERQRELQ
-97 KKAFEEQMRK
+97 KKAFEEQMK
-107 LEEQQEQEE
+107 QLELQQQAEEQA
-116 RELLER
+116 LL
-122 ASADPASAGATAPV
+122 AATGGSPAPSNGGSSKPTGPV

-142 DLVSFGTLASGEEG
+142 DLAGFGAAAAAS
-156 GAKEGSRRRADYAN
+156 AAAIS

-183 IGEGAAPANGE
+183 LKDGSKPEGKE
-194 GVRRKNRDGEPMLNS
+194 GQTAVRRGQVADKEGKPMLNS

-235 DDKFPILVRRDSY
+235 DDKFPVLIRRGDGSG
-248 PGILQLSASSAAL
+248 PGVLSASSAAL
-261 DLAPLSQTPSHAQRS
+261 DLAPLSQTPSR
-276 NNFSASTGRPGAS
+276 GAD
-289 EWPQFQAGR
+289 WPAFATAGQ
-298 PTTTGTPDASSPLPN
+298 PT
-313 GASQNGNGA
+313 
-322 AVSSAERLRS
+322 VSSGPVS
-332 VTHGGA
+332 T
-338 PIGGS
+338 
-343 QGDASPGNDRS
+343 
-354 SPRPARGTGAGQLPP
+354 PATPNAGI
-369 PRSSLNGTASGR
+369 NGTASPR
-381 TSPVVE
+381 
-387 KKLGDGKAGLVK
+387 GKAGDRAGSVGPGGGVK
-399 GYSNQDLAQLS
+399 PNGLGSNAIDAL
-410 GPAGYVSD
+410 G
-418 LTDQFSNFNIDSAA
+418 DQFSNFNLDTKAFSPSASSDVVNPLAAPFLGGGSGGYVHDPTAFVYDGAGASGA
-432 FGPDPN
+432 FGSSGDRSS
-438 QAFGG
+438 GG
-443 YGAHDHGAFAYDGSA
+443 MGA
-458 GAYGSMGGTSRLYGV
+458 
-473 NEPILPSETNRFAG
+473 NRFAG

-508 YLQKKLEDGNPDH
+508 YLQKKLEDGNPEH

-543 YLSQRLLEYST
+543 YLAQRLLEYAT
-554 DEQRDALIESISGE
+554 DEQRDALIESIAGE

-603 LNVVTLIKDLN
+603 LHVVTLIKDLN
-614 GNHVIQKCLNHLPP
+614 GNHVVQKCLNHLPP

-746 LNKQRLERLLRDSF
+746 LVKQRLERLLRDSF

-797 KRIQSKIQRETSDH
+797 KRIQSKIQRETNDH
-811 MRGNGG
+811 MRHGG
-817 YHPQLVPAGH
+817 YHGHYIPAGGH
-827 FYGMG
+827 FYGMPPSMHAPHQYIAPHPG
-832 SIHPPPHQFLQQHP
+832 MHHGPPPPH
-846 GHHMNQM
+846 GM
-853 GDYNNARSPYGGYGN
+853 GEYGGRGSPYVGIGAIGGYPA
-868 QGPPGP
+868 PPPHAGGP
-874 SHHHH
+874 SPAYGAPPHHH
-879 HPQGS
+879 QQNGS
-884 IQGHQFAPFPGVP
+884 QAGAGFAPFPGQGP
-897 SMPIQDYQSNGM
+897 MAM
-909 TGMPGHAGQLS
+909 
-920 NGGYGGFMQ
+920 NGGEYPQAPPPAGHGHGIAASGAYPGFM

>member
-1 MAPSHSSSDS
+1 MAPPSTGSSSSDTAS
-11 SETDEVAYPHALA
+11 NDPQHDAPVYLNSNNTDANNKLA
-24 SSLAGLP
+24 TSLAGLP
-31 VRVPGANGSHPAA
+31 VRVPGQQDGLENPNGQPK
-44 GAQEGAEDTTK
+44 QEPKGLRDT
-55 AKSGQLQDFLDLA
+55 LDLA
-68 TRATGPS
+68 TGSPS
-75 ASDISSKLEQKRL
+75 PADIAAKLEQKRL
-88 EHERQREIQ
+88 EHERQRALQ
-97 KKAFEEQMRK
+97 KKAFEEQMK
-107 LEEQQEQEE
+107 QLELQQQMEEQA
-116 RELLER
+116 LM
-122 ASADPASAGATAPV
+122 ASTDGNGGAKSTGPV

-142 DLVSFGTLASGEEG
+142 DLASFNAPTA
-156 GAKEGSRRRADYAN
+156 ADKYAA

-183 IGEGAAPANGE
+183 LPDSAAKEGAAGPRGPD
-194 GVRRKNRDGEPMLNS
+194 GVRRGLPNGQQRDAEGKPMLNS

-223 AWGGK
+223 AWGGR

-235 DDKFPILVRRDSY
+235 DDRFPVLLRH
-248 PGILQLSASSAAL
+248 GAAGMLSASSAAL
-261 DLAPLSQTPSHAQRS
+261 DLAPLSHNP
-276 NNFSASTGRPGAS
+276 TGEWPAFVPGA
-289 EWPQFQAGR
+289 A
-298 PTTTGTPDASSPLPN
+298 GTPQPVVSAGAPSAPATPAMGVSP
-313 GASQNGNGA
+313 GGR
-322 AVSSAERLRS
+322 SSALPAPARS
-332 VTHGGA
+332 E
-338 PIGGS
+338 
-343 QGDASPGNDRS
+343 RS
-354 SPRPARGTGAGQLPP
+354 SPNGGGQGKSNGVQMGSGAVD
-369 PRSSLNGTASGR
+369 A
-381 TSPVVE
+381 
-387 KKLGDGKAGLVK
+387 LG
-399 GYSNQDLAQLS
+399 
-410 GPAGYVSD
+410 
-418 LTDQFSNFNIDSAA
+418 DQFSQFSIDTKVFSPSPSGVDVGGVSSLATPFLA
-432 FGPDPN
+432 TPG
-438 QAFGG
+438 AGG
-443 YGAHDHGAFAYDGSA
+443 YVHDHGAFVYGGPQGAPGGARSDGGM
-458 GAYGSMGGTSRLYGV
+458 GA
-473 NEPILPSETNRFAG
+473 NRFAG

-508 YLQKKLEDGNPDH
+508 YLQKKLEDGNPEH
-521 RDMIFNEIFP
+521 RDMIYNEIFP

-543 YLSQRLLEYST
+543 YLAQRLLEFAT

-568 LVSISLN
+568 LVTISLN

-614 GNHVIQKCLNHLPP
+614 GNHVIQKCLNALPP

-746 LNKQRLERLLRDSF
+746 LVKNRLERLLRDSF

-797 KRIQSKIQRETSDH
+797 KRIQSKIQRETNDH
-811 MRGNGG
+811 MRHSGG
-817 YHPQLVPAGH
+817 YHGGGGGGHQHFVPGGH
-827 FYGMG
+827 FYGHPG
-832 SIHPPPHQFLQQHP
+832 SMHGPPHPQYYGGMHHAPPPPPPHFGGADP
-846 GHHMNQM
+846 
-853 GDYNNARSPYGGYGN
+853 YARGASPYGMPHMQGY
-868 QGPPGP
+868 P
-874 SHHHH
+874 
-879 HPQGS
+879 PQGMPP
-884 IQGHQFAPFPGVP
+884 QGMPPMGHGHAHGTPQQMHQAVNGVGQPQQQGQQGFAPFPGQVQAGHGGGVEGYSQP
-897 SMPIQDYQSNGM
+897 P
-909 TGMPGHAGQLS
+909 HAGQGMAAA
-920 NGGYGGFMQ
+920 GGYSGFM

>member
-1 MAPSHSSSDS
+1 MPSPPSSSG
-11 SETDEVAYPHALA
+11 SEGGDQPVHGSTKLA
-24 SSLAGLP
+24 ASLAGLP
-31 VRVPGANGSHPAA
+31 LKGQNG
-44 GAQEGAEDTTK
+44 QEQQQNGKSDKGLTDT
-55 AKSGQLQDFLDLA
+55 LDLA
-68 TRATGPS
+68 TGQTPA
-75 ASDISSKLEQKRL
+75 DIAAKLEQKRV
-88 EHERQREIQ
+88 EHERQRELQ
-97 KKAFEEQMRK
+97 KKAFEEQMK
-107 LEEQQEQEE
+107 QLELQQQMEEQA
-116 RELLER
+116 LLA
-122 ASADPASAGATAPV
+122 ASGGKPNGPI

-142 DLVSFGTLASGEEG
+142 DLASFNSKAAQYAS
-156 GAKEGSRRRADYAN
+156 

-183 IGEGAAPANGE
+183 LSEGVREGQEGAAASQEG
-194 GVRRKNRDGEPMLNS
+194 GVRRAPNGQQRDAEGKPMLNS

-235 DDKFPILVRRDSY
+235 DDKFPILVRH
-248 PGILQLSASSAAL
+248 GVGAGVLSASSAAL
-261 DLAPLSQTPSHAQRS
+261 ELAPLSQNPA
-276 NNFSASTGRPGAS
+276 G
-289 EWPQFQAGR
+289 EWPAFTQNVAGVPQ
-298 PTTTGTPDASSPLPN
+298 PTVSAGAPSAPATPNAGVSPGGRSGALPLPSKSER
-313 GASQNGNGA
+313 ASPTGGLPGKANGA
-322 AVSSAERLRS
+322 AAGAIGASAVDALGDQFGNFSIDTKVFSPSPSGDIGGVSSLSTPFLA
-332 VTHGGA
+332 T
-338 PIGGS
+338 P
-343 QGDASPGNDRS
+343 
-354 SPRPARGTGAGQLPP
+354 GAG
-369 PRSSLNGTASGR
+369 
-381 TSPVVE
+381 
-387 KKLGDGKAGLVK
+387 
-399 GYSNQDLAQLS
+399 
-410 GPAGYVSD
+410 GYV
-418 LTDQFSNFNIDSAA
+418 
-432 FGPDPN
+432 
-438 QAFGG
+438 
-443 YGAHDHGAFAYDGSA
+443 HDHGAFVYGGPGSA
-458 GAYGSMGGTSRLYGV
+458 AGGRGDGGMGA
-473 NEPILPSETNRFAG
+473 NRFAG

-508 YLQKKLEDGNPDH
+508 YLQKKLEDGNPEH

-543 YLSQRLLEYST
+543 YLAQRLLEHAT

-614 GNHVIQKCLNHLPP
+614 GNHVIQKCLNALPP

-746 LNKQRLERLLRDSF
+746 LVKQRLERLLRDSF

-797 KRIQSKIQRETSDH
+797 KRIQSKIQRETNDG
-811 MRGNGG
+811 RGHHHGG
-817 YHPQLVPAGH
+817 YGHGGH
-827 FYGMG
+827 FVQPQFFGMPPPQAFYGGHPGMP
-832 SIHPPPHQFLQQHP
+832 IHAPPPHFTP
-846 GHHMNQM
+846 DAYG
-853 GDYNNARSPYGGYGN
+853 RSSPYPVQHMPGYAI
-868 QGPPGP
+868 P
-874 SHHHH
+874 
-879 HPQGS
+879 PQGLPPMHNAQNGAGP
-884 IQGHQFAPFPGVP
+884 QGGFAPFPGANGPGVDPAYSQGPAAHAVP
-897 SMPIQDYQSNGM
+897 VQGY
-909 TGMPGHAGQLS
+909 PGFA
-920 NGGYGGFMQ
+920 

>member
-1 MAPSHSSSDS
+1 MAPSSTSAPSSAGSSANGDDFPPKLATSLPQLRQQDNEDDSKAGEGDKAGLGASSDSASNSQSSSD
-11 SETDEVAYPHALA
+11 
-24 SSLAGLP
+24 
-31 VRVPGANGSHPAA
+31 AA
-44 GAQEGAEDTTK
+44 A
-55 AKSGQLQDFLDLA
+55 
-68 TRATGPS
+68 
-75 ASDISSKLEQKRL
+75 KLEQKRL
-88 EHERQREIQ
+88 EHERQRELQ
-97 KKAFEEQMRK
+97 KKAFEEQMK
-107 LEEQQEQEE
+107 QLELQQQAEEQA
-116 RELLER
+116 LL
-122 ASADPASAGATAPV
+122 AATGGSPAPSSNGSKPTGPV

-142 DLVSFGTLASGEEG
+142 DLAGFGAAAAASS
-156 GAKEGSRRRADYAN
+156 GSMA

-183 IGEGAAPANGE
+183 LKDGKDEKEGQAGGRRVQVADKE
-194 GVRRKNRDGEPMLNS
+194 GKPMLNS

-235 DDKFPILVRRDSY
+235 DDKFPVLIRRGDGSG
-248 PGILQLSASSAAL
+248 PGVLSASSAAL
-261 DLAPLSQTPSHAQRS
+261 DLAPLSQTPSRGADWPASFATGAQPTVS
-276 NNFSASTGRPGAS
+276 SGPVSTP
-289 EWPQFQAGR
+289 
-298 PTTTGTPDASSPLPN
+298 GTPN
-313 GASQNGNGA
+313 
-322 AVSSAERLRS
+322 
-332 VTHGGA
+332 
-338 PIGGS
+338 
-343 QGDASPGNDRS
+343 
-354 SPRPARGTGAGQLPP
+354 AGI
-369 PRSSLNGTASGR
+369 NGTASPRPIGGGK
-381 TSPVVE
+381 P
-387 KKLGDGKAGLVK
+387 GDRPTAVK
-399 GYSNQDLAQLS
+399 TNGMGGIDALN
-410 GPAGYVSD
+410 
-418 LTDQFSNFNIDSAA
+418 DQFSNFNLDTKAFSPSASSDVVNPLAAPFLGGGSGGYVHDPNAFVYDGAGASGA
-432 FGPDPN
+432 FGSGSDRN
-438 QAFGG
+438 SGG
-443 YGAHDHGAFAYDGSA
+443 MGA
-458 GAYGSMGGTSRLYGV
+458 
-473 NEPILPSETNRFAG
+473 NRFAG

-508 YLQKKLEDGNPDH
+508 YLQKKLEDGNPEH

-543 YLSQRLLEYST
+543 YLAQRLLEYAT
-554 DEQRDALIESISGE
+554 DEQRDALIESIAGE

-584 MIDYLST
+584 MIDFLST

-603 LNVVTLIKDLN
+603 LHVVTLIKDLN

-746 LNKQRLERLLRDSF
+746 LVKQRLERLLRDSF

-797 KRIQSKIQRETSDH
+797 KRIQSKIQRETHDG
-811 MRGNGG
+811 MRHAGGGGG
-817 YHPQLVPAGH
+817 YHSHYGMPAGGH
-827 FYGMG
+827 FYGMPPMHHG
-832 SIHPPPHQFLQQHP
+832 PPQYMSPHPGAYQGGPPPMGGEYGGRASPYVGMNGYPAPPPPH
-846 GHHMNQM
+846 G
-853 GDYNNARSPYGGYGN
+853 
-868 QGPPGP
+868 GP
-874 SHHHH
+874 SPAYGQPPHHH
-879 HPQGS
+879 QQQNG
-884 IQGHQFAPFPGVP
+884 GGFTPFPG
-897 SMPIQDYQSNGM
+897 QDYSQPPLPPAGHASNGY
-909 TGMPGHAGQLS
+909 P
-920 NGGYGGFMQ
+920 GFM

>member
-1 MAPSHSSSDS
+1 M
-11 SETDEVAYPHALA
+11 
-24 SSLAGLP
+24 
-31 VRVPGANGSHPAA
+31 RVPGQQDGTEASKVTKGDK
-44 GAQEGAEDTTK
+44 GGLGDT
-55 AKSGQLQDFLDLA
+55 LDLA
-68 TRATGPS
+68 TNSQSPS
-75 ASDISSKLEQKRL
+75 DAAAAKLEQKRL
-88 EHERQREIQ
+88 EHERQRELQ
-97 KKAFEEQMRK
+97 KKAFEEQMK
-107 LEEQQEQEE
+107 QLELQQQAEEQA
-116 RELLER
+116 LLA
-122 ASADPASAGATAPV
+122 ASGGSPASSSNGGSSKHNGPV

-142 DLVSFGTLASGEEG
+142 DLAGFGAAAAAS
-156 GAKEGSRRRADYAN
+156 AAAAS

-183 IGEGAAPANGE
+183 LKDGKEEKEGGARRGHVQDKE
-194 GVRRKNRDGEPMLNS
+194 GKPMLNS

-235 DDKFPILVRRDSY
+235 DDKFPVLIRRGDGS
-248 PGILQLSASSAAL
+248 GQLSASSAAL
-261 DLAPLSQTPSHAQRS
+261 DLAPLSQTPSRGADWP
-276 NNFSASTGRPGAS
+276 ASFATGG
-289 EWPQFQAGR
+289 Q
-298 PTTTGTPDASSPLPN
+298 PT
-313 GASQNGNGA
+313 
-322 AVSSAERLRS
+322 VSSGPVS
-332 VTHGGA
+332 T
-338 PIGGS
+338 
-343 QGDASPGNDRS
+343 
-354 SPRPARGTGAGQLPP
+354 PATPNTGI
-369 PRSSLNGTASGR
+369 NGTASPRPIG
-381 TSPVVE
+381 
-387 KKLGDGKAGLVK
+387 GGKNVDRNGSVGAGGMKPNGIGGMDAL
-399 GYSNQDLAQLS
+399 N
-410 GPAGYVSD
+410 
-418 LTDQFSNFNIDSAA
+418 DQFSNFNLDTKAFSPSASSDVVNPLAAPFLGGGSGGYVHDPTAFVYDGAGASGA
-432 FGPDPN
+432 FGSGSDRN
-438 QAFGG
+438 SGG
-443 YGAHDHGAFAYDGSA
+443 MGA
-458 GAYGSMGGTSRLYGV
+458 
-473 NEPILPSETNRFAG
+473 NRFAG

-508 YLQKKLEDGNPDH
+508 YLQKKLEDGNPEH

-543 YLSQRLLEYST
+543 YLAQRLLEYAT
-554 DEQRDALIESISGE
+554 DEQRDALIESIAGE

-603 LNVVTLIKDLN
+603 LHVVTLIKDLN

-746 LNKQRLERLLRDSF
+746 LVKQRLERLLRDSF

-797 KRIQSKIQRETSDH
+797 KRIQSKIQRETNDH
-811 MRGNGG
+811 MRHSG
-817 YHPQLVPAGH
+817 YHGHYVPAGGH
-827 FYGMG
+827 FYGMPPTMHAPQYISPHPG
-832 SIHPPPHQFLQQHP
+832 MHHAPPPPHGMGGEYGGRGSPYVGMNSIGGYPAPPPHGGPSPAYGAPPHHHQNGSQNGGGFTPFP
-846 GHHMNQM
+846 GQGPM
-853 GDYNNARSPYGGYGN
+853 GDYSQAPPTGHGHGIAASGN
-868 QGPPGP
+868 YP
-874 SHHHH
+874 
-879 HPQGS
+879 
-884 IQGHQFAPFPGVP
+884 
-897 SMPIQDYQSNGM
+897 
-909 TGMPGHAGQLS
+909 
-920 NGGYGGFMQ
+920 GFM

>member
-1 MAPSHSSSDS
+1 MAPPSTASSSG
-11 SETDEVAYPHALA
+11 DEAAVPSNKLA
-24 SSLAGLP
+24 ASLAGLP
-31 VRVPGANGSHPAA
+31 VRVPGQQDGLEQTQSNGKNEPK
-44 GAQEGAEDTTK
+44 GLKDT
-55 AKSGQLQDFLDLA
+55 LDLA
-68 TRATGPS
+68 TG
-75 ASDISSKLEQKRL
+75 SSPAEIAAQRLEQKRL
-88 EHERQREIQ
+88 EHEKQRELQ
-97 KKAFEEQMRK
+97 KKAFEEQMK
-107 LEEQQEQEE
+107 QLELQQQMEEQA
-116 RELLER
+116 LLA
-122 ASADPASAGATAPV
+122 ASGGANGGPKPNGPV

-142 DLVSFGTLASGEEG
+142 DLASFNAPG
-156 GAKEGSRRRADYAN
+156 GSDKYAA

-183 IGEGAAPANGE
+183 LAEGVKDGQEGAAAAGQE
-194 GVRRKNRDGEPMLNS
+194 GGVRRVVVNGQQRDAEGKPMLNS

-235 DDKFPILVRRDSY
+235 DDKFPILVRH
-248 PGILQLSASSAAL
+248 GGGAGVLSASSAAL
-261 DLAPLSQTPSHAQRS
+261 ELAPLSQQAAGAGEWPAFSPNAQPTVSAGAPSAPATPNAGVSPGGRS
-276 NNFSASTGRPGAS
+276 GALPLPAKSERASPTGGAGKANGATGAVGAGVVDALGDQFGNFSLDTKVFSPS
-289 EWPQFQAGR
+289 PSV
-298 PTTTGTPDASSPLPN
+298 DASGIPSLSTPFLATP
-313 GASQNGNGA
+313 G
-322 AVSSAERLRS
+322 
-332 VTHGGA
+332 GGA
-338 PIGGS
+338 
-343 QGDASPGNDRS
+343 
-354 SPRPARGTGAGQLPP
+354 
-369 PRSSLNGTASGR
+369 
-381 TSPVVE
+381 
-387 KKLGDGKAGLVK
+387 
-399 GYSNQDLAQLS
+399 
-410 GPAGYVSD
+410 YV
-418 LTDQFSNFNIDSAA
+418 
-432 FGPDPN
+432 
-438 QAFGG
+438 
-443 YGAHDHGAFAYDGSA
+443 HDHGAFVYGGPGGAAGGRGDGGM
-458 GAYGSMGGTSRLYGV
+458 GA
-473 NEPILPSETNRFAG
+473 NRFAG

-508 YLQKKLEDGNPDH
+508 YLQKKLEDGNPEH

-543 YLSQRLLEYST
+543 YLAQRLLEHAT

-614 GNHVIQKCLNHLPP
+614 GNHVIQKCLNALPP

-746 LNKQRLERLLRDSF
+746 LVKQRLERLLRDSF

-797 KRIQSKIQRETSDH
+797 KRIQSKIQRETNDH
-811 MRGNGG
+811 MRHNGGG
-817 YHPQLVPAGH
+817 YHGHQHFVPGGH
-827 FYGMG
+827 FYGVPSMHG
-832 SIHPPPHQFLQQHP
+832 PPHAPFYGQPGMHHPPPPHFQ
-846 GHHMNQM
+846 
-853 GDYNNARSPYGGYGN
+853 DAYARGGSPYGHLGGY
-868 QGPPGP
+868 
-874 SHHHH
+874 HL
-879 HPQGS
+879 PQGMPPQVLPPMGHGGVPHGGQQ
-884 IQGHQFAPFPGVP
+884 QGVNGAPAGAGQAGFAPFPGAPVAGGP
-897 SMPIQDYQSNGM
+897 EAYSQAPPAGHGM
-909 TGMPGHAGQLS
+909 AAAGA
-920 NGGYGGFMQ
+920 YPGFM

>member
-1 MAPSHSSSDS
+1 MAPPSTASSSG
-11 SETDEVAYPHALA
+11 DEAAVPSNKLA
-24 SSLAGLP
+24 ASLAGLP
-31 VRVPGANGSHPAA
+31 VRVPGQQDGLEQTQSNGKSEPK
-44 GAQEGAEDTTK
+44 GLKDT
-55 AKSGQLQDFLDLA
+55 LDLA
-68 TRATGPS
+68 TG
-75 ASDISSKLEQKRL
+75 SSPAEIAARLEQKRL
-88 EHERQREIQ
+88 EHERQRELQ
-97 KKAFEEQMRK
+97 KKAFEEQMK
-107 LEEQQEQEE
+107 QLELQQQMEEQA
-116 RELLER
+116 LLA
-122 ASADPASAGATAPV
+122 ASGGSKPNGPV

-142 DLVSFGTLASGEEG
+142 DLASFNAP
-156 GAKEGSRRRADYAN
+156 AGSDKYAA

-183 IGEGAAPANGE
+183 LAEGAQEGQEGAPTKEGAAPAANGI
-194 GVRRKNRDGEPMLNS
+194 RRLPNGQQRDADGKPMLNS

-235 DDKFPILVRRDSY
+235 DDRFPVLVR
-248 PGILQLSASSAAL
+248 GVGGLSASSAAL
-261 DLAPLSQTPSHAQRS
+261 DLAPLSQQAAAAGEWPAFAPAQTGQPTVSAGAPSAPATPNAGVSPGGRS
-276 NNFSASTGRPGAS
+276 GALPLPGKSERASPTGAHGKANGAVGSNVVDALGEQFGNFSLDTKVFSPS
-289 EWPQFQAGR
+289 PSV
-298 PTTTGTPDASSPLPN
+298 DASGIPSLSTPFLATP
-313 GASQNGNGA
+313 G
-322 AVSSAERLRS
+322 
-332 VTHGGA
+332 GGA
-338 PIGGS
+338 
-343 QGDASPGNDRS
+343 
-354 SPRPARGTGAGQLPP
+354 
-369 PRSSLNGTASGR
+369 
-381 TSPVVE
+381 
-387 KKLGDGKAGLVK
+387 
-399 GYSNQDLAQLS
+399 
-410 GPAGYVSD
+410 YV
-418 LTDQFSNFNIDSAA
+418 
-432 FGPDPN
+432 
-438 QAFGG
+438 
-443 YGAHDHGAFAYDGSA
+443 HDHGAFVYGGPGGAAGGRGDGGM
-458 GAYGSMGGTSRLYGV
+458 GA
-473 NEPILPSETNRFAG
+473 NRFAG

-508 YLQKKLEDGNPDH
+508 YLQKKLEDGNPEH

-543 YLSQRLLEYST
+543 YLAQRLLEHAT

-614 GNHVIQKCLNHLPP
+614 GNHVIQKCLNALPP

-746 LNKQRLERLLRDSF
+746 LVKQRLERLLRDSF

-797 KRIQSKIQRETSDH
+797 KRIQSKIQRETNDH
-811 MRGNGG
+811 MRHNGGG
-817 YHPQLVPAGH
+817 YHGHQHFVPNGH
-827 FYGMG
+827 FYGVPSMHG
-832 SIHPPPHQFLQQHP
+832 PPHAPFYGQPGMHHPPPPHFQEA
-846 GHHMNQM
+846 
-853 GDYNNARSPYGGYGN
+853 YARGGSPYGHLGGYM
-868 QGPPGP
+868 
-874 SHHHH
+874 
-879 HPQGS
+879 PQGMPPQVMPPMGHGAVPHGAPHGS
-884 IQGHQFAPFPGVP
+884 QQNGAGPQGGQGFAPFPGP
-897 SMPIQDYQSNGM
+897 QGAGGPESYSQAPPAGHGM
-909 TGMPGHAGQLS
+909 AAAGA
-920 NGGYGGFMQ
+920 YPGFM

>member
-1 MAPSHSSSDS
+1 MAPSSTSAPSSAGSSANGDDFPPKLATSLPQLRQQDNEEDSKAGEGDKAGLGASSESAANSQSSSD
-11 SETDEVAYPHALA
+11 
-24 SSLAGLP
+24 
-31 VRVPGANGSHPAA
+31 AA
-44 GAQEGAEDTTK
+44 A
-55 AKSGQLQDFLDLA
+55 
-68 TRATGPS
+68 
-75 ASDISSKLEQKRL
+75 KLEQKRL
-88 EHERQREIQ
+88 EHERQRELQ
-97 KKAFEEQMRK
+97 KKAFEEQMK
-107 LEEQQEQEE
+107 QLELQQQAEEQA
-116 RELLER
+116 LL
-122 ASADPASAGATAPV
+122 AATGGSPAPSSNGSKPTGPV

-142 DLVSFGTLASGEEG
+142 DLAGFGAAAAASS
-156 GAKEGSRRRADYAN
+156 GSMA

-183 IGEGAAPANGE
+183 LKDGKDEKEGQAGGRRVQVADKE
-194 GVRRKNRDGEPMLNS
+194 GKPMLNS

-235 DDKFPILVRRDSY
+235 DDKFPVLIRRGDGSG
-248 PGILQLSASSAAL
+248 PGVLSASSAAL
-261 DLAPLSQTPSHAQRS
+261 DLAPLSQTPSRGADWPASFATGAQPTVS
-276 NNFSASTGRPGAS
+276 SGPVSTP
-289 EWPQFQAGR
+289 
-298 PTTTGTPDASSPLPN
+298 GTPN
-313 GASQNGNGA
+313 
-322 AVSSAERLRS
+322 
-332 VTHGGA
+332 
-338 PIGGS
+338 
-343 QGDASPGNDRS
+343 
-354 SPRPARGTGAGQLPP
+354 AGI
-369 PRSSLNGTASGR
+369 NGTASPRPIGGGK
-381 TSPVVE
+381 P
-387 KKLGDGKAGLVK
+387 GDRSSAVK
-399 GYSNQDLAQLS
+399 TNGMGGIDALN
-410 GPAGYVSD
+410 
-418 LTDQFSNFNIDSAA
+418 DQFSNFNLDTKAFSPSASSDVVNPLAAPFLGGGSGGYVHDPNAFVYDGAGASGA
-432 FGPDPN
+432 FGSGSDRN
-438 QAFGG
+438 SGG
-443 YGAHDHGAFAYDGSA
+443 MGA
-458 GAYGSMGGTSRLYGV
+458 
-473 NEPILPSETNRFAG
+473 NRFAG

-508 YLQKKLEDGNPDH
+508 YLQKKLEDGNPEH

-531 HFAELMTDPFAN
+531 HFGELMTDPFAN
-543 YLSQRLLEYST
+543 YLAQRLLEYAT
-554 DEQRDALIESISGE
+554 DEQRDALIESIAGE

-584 MIDYLST
+584 MIDFLST

-603 LNVVTLIKDLN
+603 LHVVTLIKDLN

-746 LNKQRLERLLRDSF
+746 LVKQRLERLLRDSF

-797 KRIQSKIQRETSDH
+797 KRIQSKIQRETHDG
-811 MRGNGG
+811 MRHGGGGGG
-817 YHPQLVPAGH
+817 YHSHYGMPAGGH
-827 FYGMG
+827 FYGMPPMHHG
-832 SIHPPPHQFLQQHP
+832 PPQYMSPHPGYQGGPPPMGGEYGGRASPYVGMNGYPAPPPPH
-846 GHHMNQM
+846 G
-853 GDYNNARSPYGGYGN
+853 
-868 QGPPGP
+868 GP
-874 SHHHH
+874 SPAYGQPPHHH
-879 HPQGS
+879 QQQNG
-884 IQGHQFAPFPGVP
+884 GGFTPFPG
-897 SMPIQDYQSNGM
+897 QDYSQPPPPPAGHASNGY
-909 TGMPGHAGQLS
+909 P
-920 NGGYGGFMQ
+920 GFM